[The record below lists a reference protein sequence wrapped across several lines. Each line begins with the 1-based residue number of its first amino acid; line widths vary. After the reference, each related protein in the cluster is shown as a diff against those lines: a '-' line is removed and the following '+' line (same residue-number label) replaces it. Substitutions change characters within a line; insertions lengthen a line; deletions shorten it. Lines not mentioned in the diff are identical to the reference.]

1 VESLYSF
8 KFPSFLIKILCTRGD
23 CCTLLLVWFFLL
35 VQGCSVQV
43 ADVEKPPQVNS
54 ESYSLTGD
62 APPPPVEAK
71 WWRSLD
77 DENLNILMER
87 ALSDNLSLQ
96 QGFARLVQVRSLAQ
110 QVKSAEMPS
119 VDLNYDGS
127 ARKVDGSDKSSRQ
140 ELAFDLSWEID
151 LWGRLSNR
159 SEAAGLQTVAAEEDL
174 EDLALLVSFELA
186 KNYYELVEQRLQGR
200 LLERQMEVNSIY
212 LNLVELRFA
221 NGAASVVDVY
231 QQRQLLTGKKAR
243 MVIVREQIVSLEN
256 RLRVLMG
263 KVPGSGTISTTE
275 ALPTLPQLPQLG
287 VPADLLQNRPDLRSL
302 NAELQASYYSVAVAV
317 AERLPQL
324 RIGGSAGL
332 VDGDFFYSFFGDAF
346 AAIIDWNKRKS
357 EVERQKAVAWEKAS
371 LYAEAYL
378 TAVEEVENSLWREH
392 YHRSLIQ
399 TLQQQLDI
407 AKGTLRES
415 RNRYMQGVTDYLP
428 VLAALQTMQELE
440 LGYLQRQRELIE
452 NRVVLY
458 RALGG
463 SAIDRKEAVS
473 SFLLDKETDR
483 LP

>member
-1 VESLYSF
+1 M
-8 KFPSFLIKILCTRGD
+8 
-23 CCTLLLVWFFLL
+23 
-35 VQGCSVQV
+35 
-43 ADVEKPPQVNS
+43 N
-54 ESYSLTGD
+54 
-62 APPPPVEAK
+62 
-71 WWRSLD
+71 
-77 DENLNILMER
+77 
-87 ALSDNLSLQ
+87 
-96 QGFARLVQVRSLAQ
+96 
-110 QVKSAEMPS
+110 
-119 VDLNYDGS
+119 
-127 ARKVDGSDKSSRQ
+127 RK
-140 ELAFDLSWEID
+140 EIAFDVSWEID

-159 SEAAGLQTVAAEEDL
+159 SEAAELKTVAAEEDL
-174 EDLALLVSFELA
+174 ENLALLVSFELA
-186 KNYYELVEQRLQGR
+186 KIYYELVEQRLQSH
-200 LLERQMEVNSIY
+200 LLDKQMEVNSIY

-231 QQRQLLTGKKAR
+231 QQRQLLTGKKAK
-243 MVIVREQIVSLEN
+243 MVVVKERIVSLEN

-263 KVPGSGTISTTE
+263 MVPGSGAILTTDI
-275 ALPTLPQLPQLG
+275 LPALPQLPQLG

-302 NAELQASYYSVAVAV
+302 NAELKSSYYSVAAAV
-317 AERLPQL
+317 AERLPQV

-332 VDGDFFYSFFGDAF
+332 VDGDIFYSLFGDAF

-392 YHRSLIQ
+392 YHRSLIL
-399 TLQQQLDI
+399 TLEQQLNI

-440 LGYLQRQRELIE
+440 FGYLQRQRELVE

-463 SAIDRKEAVS
+463 SVIDRKEAVS
-473 SFLLDKETDR
+473 SFLLDKE
-483 LP
+483 